1 VNSDVSRQQ
10 PPIWTFWLAC
20 VLAAA
25 AGAAPIVLAGTSS
38 RVSGVI
44 VPLLV
49 AAAGYAGCG
58 LLQGQG
64 KTVVTIMY
72 LVAGLATLYGLLAL
86 VSVPLRVAVIGTC
99 PPSPALCAT
108 GLEQPLTAAEN
119 AGIGFAAGFGIVAL
133 LMGYF
138 GLTTL
143 YRRLNAGL
151 PPKPWGSR
159 ILPFSATR
167 TPELAPS
174 PPVRRIPPVVHAP
187 APEPD
192 AVAAGHEAPSPSPA
206 AEIKEQSEAP
216 AAEAHAE
223 LAAPEPQL
231 ELPSPAPELELP
243 AHVEEPRPET
253 AAEPAPEAKPGK
265 RRAARKGPTTPDAT
279 AT

>member
-1 VNSDVSRQQ
+1 MNSAASRPQ

-20 VLAAA
+20 GLAAA
-25 AGAAPIVLAGTSS
+25 GGAAPIVLAGTSG

-49 AAAGYAGCG
+49 AAAAYAGCG
-58 LLQGQG
+58 LLQSQG
-64 KTVVTIMY
+64 KMVVTILY

-99 PPSPALCAT
+99 PPSPALCAA

-119 AGIGFAAGFGIVAL
+119 AGIGFAAGLGIVAL

-159 ILPFSATR
+159 VLPFTATR
-167 TPELAPS
+167 TPDPAPS
-174 PPVRRIPPVVHAP
+174 PPVRRSPPVVHAP
-187 APEPD
+187 APEPE
-192 AVAAGHEAPSPSPA
+192 AVTAVHESPSPSPDAEVQESEGAA
-206 AEIKEQSEAP
+206 AETR
-216 AAEAHAE
+216 AE

-243 AHVEEPRPET
+243 AHMEAPPLET
-253 AAEPAPEAKPGK
+253 AAEPVPEAKPGK
-265 RRAARKGPTTPDAT
+265 RRASRKGPNTPGTT